1 MQLLD
6 RLGYA
11 FISALFGAAIGVA
24 GWWLYGV
31 AHSLNYDGPS
41 MDPVLRHWL
50 VCGIGVFAVLGF
62 VFQQTTA
69 DFVGDTV
76 SAMVHFEFDEVPDH
90 AGRYLVFAVLL
101 VICLA
106 AIWFTTPHPV

>member
-6 RLGYA
+6 RLSYA
-11 FISALFGAAIGVA
+11 FISACVGAAIGVA

-31 AHSLNYDGPS
+31 AHSLNYDGPA

-50 VCGIGVFAVLGF
+50 VCSIGVFAVLGF
-62 VFQQTTA
+62 VFQQTAA

-76 SAMVHFEFDEVPDH
+76 SAMAHIEFDEVPGH

-106 AIWFTTPHPV
+106 AIWFTTPHPA